1 MKSMLSCLSVLVLA
15 CVASAQVPIG
25 TQQARCDLQV
35 RVTDDQGNPV
45 KAWGLF
51 ATPFGVVALKAD
63 PNGVLYV
70 GDRNSQLSVYAY
82 GVDRMAFALGA
93 DGYCD
98 TKRVIE
104 LPPVQ
109 GCLTC
114 GTGSIKLVET
124 VDVVLAASVQSARA
138 TSGAGSSTGGT
149 QPPVN
154 PPMCQYEER
163 FVRSYTAL
171 CHDST
176 TNFASV
182 SYVNGVCAS
191 PLDWSNSTANK
202 QSYTATWSSS
212 LTNEAQMQIEKALSN
227 KLKVTVSGSATREW
241 SYEQTVTFQG
251 KLGGAPLPGMC
262 GYACMNTVQRVFV
275 TEKWIR
281 CCVRQNGYGCL
292 EWGDWRRDPRYG
304 PIETRVN
311 TGYCT
316 TEMRLYPCATPPP
329 VIPSCAN

>member
-1 MKSMLSCLSVLVLA
+1 MQAARLS
-15 CVASAQVPIG
+15 Q
-25 TQQARCDLQV
+25 T
-35 RVTDDQGNPV
+35 
-45 KAWGLF
+45 
-51 ATPFGVVALKAD
+51 
-63 PNGVLYV
+63 
-70 GDRNSQLSVYAY
+70 
-82 GVDRMAFALGA
+82 
-93 DGYCD
+93 
-98 TKRVIE
+98 
-104 LPPVQ
+104 
-109 GCLTC
+109 
-114 GTGSIKLVET
+114 
-124 VDVVLAASVQSARA
+124 
-138 TSGAGSSTGGT
+138 GAGGTTGT
-149 QPPVN
+149 QPPQN

-163 FVRSYTAL
+163 FVRAYTAL

-176 TNFASV
+176 TNFAAV

-202 QSYTATWSSS
+202 QSYTVTWSAT
-212 LTNEAQMQIEKALSN
+212 LTNEAQASIEKVLSN
-227 KLKVTVSGSATREW
+227 KLTSTITGSSTRSW

-251 KLGGAPLPGMC
+251 KLGAQRLTGMC
-262 GYACMNTVQRVFV
+262 GYACMNTVQRVIV

-329 VIPSCAN
+329 VIPGCAN